1 MVTIEKISK
10 IKREALSSENYF
22 ESLLEQAY
30 RSGLLSDKDLERI
43 QVGCLSLLAQK
54 VEQYNNGDSSSIRV
68 EAAQSLLASILFTMG
83 LCLKAYPCPDDA
95 VAELQNKSLAE
106 LYQKGREDVD
116 RLIKSTKIL
125 HASFIGQLMETE
137 NVFYS
142 STVVDGIKGFFKL
155 YSPEFT
161 AHEIHITADYPVH
174 QRMEPLE
181 GIEFIQKYLEC
192 IYHENLFCT
201 QFSKEDLHHLL
212 CGYSEDYEQLLFN
225 IYEPVLTVALGCIL
239 AGRHV
244 YRLALTPEDV
254 QGLNALFDGKKRAEI
269 AKMLGEAL
277 DSLSGSMAL
286 RDSLKDYLVDS
297 LPQIAASIE
306 NALQFKT
313 LDRVFIVPRYPENKE
328 TVIVSFGVKMD
339 NETYRKVLEE
349 LMQCR
354 YLADKKALIKNQIK
368 SLADLEDILLDA
380 MLYEEEI
387 LSILGELTPGEFA
400 ALVKKHL
407 VTSELEPEGIGES
420 EGLLCDCLKKLLS
433 ALPQKQQDFIGQVVE
448 RVEIQ
453 L

>member
-1 MVTIEKISK
+1 MASIEKISK
-10 IKREALSSENYF
+10 IKREALRGENYF

-30 RSGLLSDKDLERI
+30 RSGLLSDKELERI
-43 QVGCLSLLAQK
+43 QVDCLSLLAQK

-68 EAAQSLLASILFTMG
+68 EAAQSLMTSILFTAG

-95 VAELQNKSLAE
+95 VAELQNSNLAS

-116 RLIKSTKIL
+116 RLIQSSKIL
-125 HASFIGQLMETE
+125 HTSIIGQLMETE

-174 QRMEPLE
+174 HRMEPLA

-192 IYHENLFCT
+192 IYCENLFCA
-201 QFSKEDLHHLL
+201 QFSKADLHHCL

-225 IYEPVLTVALGCIL
+225 IYEPVLTAALGCIL
-239 AGRHV
+239 AGRNV
-244 YRLALTPEDV
+244 YRLALTSEDI
-254 QGLNALFDGKKRAEI
+254 QELKTLFYGKKRDEI
-269 AKMLGEAL
+269 AKVLAEAL
-277 DSLSGSMAL
+277 DSLVESMGL
-286 RDSLKDYLVDS
+286 RDSLKDYLVAS
-297 LPQIAASIE
+297 LPQMAASIE

-328 TVIVSFGVKMD
+328 TVTVSFGVKMD
-339 NETYRKVLEE
+339 NEAYRKVLEE
-349 LMQCR
+349 TMQCR
-354 YLADKKALIKNQIK
+354 YLADKKALIKTQIK

-380 MLYEEEI
+380 GLCEEEI
-387 LSILGELTPGEFA
+387 LNLLGELNPVELA

-407 VTSELEPEGIGES
+407 VSSELEPEGIRES
-420 EGLLCDCLKKLLS
+420 ERVLCDCLKIFLA
-433 ALPQKQQDFIGQVVE
+433 ALPQQQQDFMRQMVE

-453 L
+453 F